1 MKPAPKLLRTLQS
14 ELGFLQGA
22 KHACYR
28 CSLALLRQP
37 SDPDFAALRFIPDS
51 LPGCYVDVGANHGQS
66 IAAIRLFKPRAR
78 IHSYEPNQRLATALQ
93 KRYRGRDA
101 VSIHAYG
108 LAEAAT
114 NAVLFT
120 PVYKGCVY
128 DGLASL
134 DRQSAATWL
143 SPETLYGYSPRRLA
157 LRESICRT
165 ERLDDQNLDP
175 VFIKIDVQGRE
186 YEVVLGGLET
196 IRRLEPVL
204 MIEDLSHRSRLAALL
219 YDLGYRQYL
228 FDTTGFYRADAGAV
242 VNFLLMTDRRAGTVV
257 RSRMR

>member
-1 MKPAPKLLRTLQS
+1 MQS

-22 KHACYR
+22 KQACYR
-28 CSLALLRQP
+28 CSRALLRQP

-51 LPGCYVDVGANHGQS
+51 LPGCCVDVGANRGQS

-78 IHSYEPNQRLATALQ
+78 IHSFEPNPELAAALAR
-93 KRYRGRDA
+93 RYRGRA
-101 VSIHAYG
+101 AISVHAFG
-108 LAEAAT
+108 LADVAGGAR
-114 NAVLFT
+114 LFI

-143 SPETLYGYSPRRLA
+143 SPETLYGFSERRLA
-157 LRESICRT
+157 VRETVCRT
-165 ERLDDQNLDP
+165 ERLDDQHLDP
-175 VFIKIDVQGRE
+175 FFIKIDVQGRE
-186 YEVVLGGLET
+186 FEVVRGGIET

-204 MIEDLSHRSRLAALL
+204 MIEDLSHRPRLAALL
-219 YDLGYRQYL
+219 HDLGYRQYL
-228 FDTTGFYRADAGAV
+228 FDATGFFRADAGAV
-242 VNFLLMTDRRAGTVV
+242 VNFLLMTDRRAGTVI